1 MGAFD
6 GELYALGYR
15 FYEPKKQKTE
25 RETFVG
31 PTWQGEC
38 VGFCSSSRCTP
49 CPSNNKESQEYFDNQ
64 LKWFNADIEFWT
76 NKGNTA
82 EVARRKRNFERTFP
96 GKSTVHLVQL
106 SQLQKTTT

>member
-15 FYEPKKQKTE
+15 FYEPKKQRTE

-31 PTWQGEC
+31 PRWQGEC

-49 CPSNNKESQEYFDNQ
+49 CPSNNRESQEYFDNQ
-64 LKWFNADIEFWT
+64 LKWAKLDIEFW
-76 NKGNTA
+76 A
-82 EVARRKRNFERTFP
+82 ARNDAKEALQRRRRFERIFP
-96 GKSTVHLVQL
+96 GKW
-106 SQLQKTTT
+106 K